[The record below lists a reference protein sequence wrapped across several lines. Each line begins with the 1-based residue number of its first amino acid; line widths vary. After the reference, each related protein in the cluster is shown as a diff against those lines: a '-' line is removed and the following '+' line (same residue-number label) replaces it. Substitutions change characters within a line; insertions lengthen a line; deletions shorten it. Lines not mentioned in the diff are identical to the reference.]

1 MTRAVTQIA
10 LGLMLLFGAA
20 TLIPKGIMH
29 IRLKNKPRGIMY
41 VIMGVI
47 SAFFSL
53 LAFGYAYTLL
63 NEI

>member
-1 MTRAVTQIA
+1 MTRAVTQIV
-10 LGLMLLFGAA
+10 LGLMLLFGMA
-20 TLIPKGIMH
+20 TLIPNGILH
-29 IRLKNKPRGIMY
+29 IRLKNTAKGIMY
-41 VIMGVI
+41 IIMGVI